1 MKSLVG
7 DLLDFA
13 QLSNGKFRKVE
24 EFFNIKKVIEEIIQI
39 QEYKAKTKGV
49 LIETIYKSFEM
60 ESEESGAN
68 SLLYMVCSDEQRI
81 V

>member
-13 QLSNGKFRKVE
+13 QMSNGKFRKVE

-39 QEYKAKTKGV
+39 QEFKAKKKGI
-49 LIETIYKSFEM
+49 LIETIYKNFEM
-60 ESEESGAN
+60 DFEEPVAS
-68 SLLYMVCSDEQRI
+68 SLIYMVCTDEQRI
-81 V
+81 I